1 MDYCRILLL
10 SVVLHFAIRAGHTKP
25 SITPAGPHLVV
36 PLNAPFNLR
45 CQGDKEMQ
53 WHREERPKVRGEQR
67 TEGASAFHVARALP
81 VHMGRYVCL
90 ERTSGQ
96 QTSIY
101 VFVNDPDNPFRKSM
115 VFNILTRVGAAAS
128 IPCLATDP
136 SLSDLHLETCSGAP
150 LAPGL
155 RFSASPERG
164 VAIRDAR
171 KAYEGCYVCAG
182 ALRGRHVRSHN
193 YHLTVKPVPAAPPV
207 IEMQAPERVILTLNE
222 GLALTCNTTNVNGEI
237 KLKWVAP
244 PGSQPAKVD
253 TASRIRAEHFD
264 HIRSATLR
272 VAAVAH
278 RDAGRYRCE
287 AENERGLSVRAVWLD
302 VYDKGFI
309 NVTSTSN
316 RTVHVRS
323 GDSLSLL
330 VEMEAHPRPRTF
342 SWSFMDHELKNNS
355 DHVITTQSTCNYR
368 YSSELRL
375 VRLKM
380 SEGGVYMFKASNHDA
395 SLNETFAVFVTTKP
409 EIVSHEGPVDGQVR
423 CVAEG
428 FPAPKITWY
437 YCEQPYIRCSQQV
450 NATKE
455 ETDIVTI
462 TLFSPTFGK
471 TEVESRVNV
480 SRGRF
485 STLECVATVEGE
497 QAYTLFSISERNVP
511 HNLFTPLLIGSVS
524 AASVLCLVL
533 IMLFYKYLQK
543 PKYQVQWKVIEGIH
557 GNNYVY
563 IDPTQLPYDHQW
575 EFPRNNLRFGK
586 TLGSGAFGKVV
597 EATAYGL
604 SKADSV
610 TTVAVKML
618 KSTAHA
624 TEKEAL
630 MSELK
635 VLSYLGNHMNIVNLL
650 GACTVGGPTLVIT
663 EYCCFGDLLNFLRS
677 KRESFYLPKTE
688 EDCYYRNVVS
698 QRGATGDSLNGYMTM
713 RPSAAG
719 KPPSSSSS
727 SSSSSITMEKR
738 RSFHKGGSYGEGVAE
753 EEMFDDDGLSLDTE
767 DLLSFSYQVAKGMEF
782 LASKNCIHRD
792 LAARNIL
799 LTQGRVAKICDFGLA
814 RDITTDSNYV
824 VKGNA
829 RLPVKWMSPESIFEC
844 VYTFE
849 SDVWSYG
856 ILLWEIFS
864 LGNSPYPGMPVDAK
878 FYKLIKE
885 GYRLD
890 SPEFA
895 PCEMYQIMR
904 SCWDA
909 NPIQRPSFRKVVER
923 IEQQLSDATKHIYL
937 NFSSR
942 LMAPP
947 RSTTTTEEDEDEDE
961 DDDDDDDDDDEEP
974 RIPKTAFQLNSNGS
988 SAPTQPLLPQHEVF
1002 LEGTGLG
1009 VQRV

>member
-1 MDYCRILLL
+1 MEYLWILL
-10 SVVLHFAIRAGHTKP
+10 SVFLQFTFRPGDSKP
-25 SITPAGPHLVV
+25 TITPADPHIVV
-36 PLNAPFNLR
+36 MLNKPFELR
-45 CQGDKEMQ
+45 CQGEKAMQ
-53 WHREERPKVRGEQR
+53 WQREDRLKVRGEKKIDGMS
-67 TEGASAFHVARALP
+67 TLHIPRAQV
-81 VHMGRYVCL
+81 VHMGRYICL
-90 ERTSGQ
+90 EESSGTS
-96 QTSIY
+96 TSIY
-101 VFVNDPDNPFRKSM
+101 VYVKDPDNPFRKSK
-115 VFNILTRVGAAAS
+115 VYNILTRVGDAAS

-136 SLSDLHLETCSGAP
+136 SLDSLGLETCSGNA
-150 LAPGL
+150 LASGL
-155 RFSASPERG
+155 QFSASLEQG
-164 VAIRDAR
+164 VIIHNTQ
-171 KAYEGCYVCAG
+171 KAYEGCYVCTG
-182 ALRGRHVRSHN
+182 LLGEEPVRSN
-193 YHLTVKPVPAAPPV
+193 DYILTVRPVPVAPPV
-207 IEMQAPERVILTLNE
+207 IELLAPKRVILTRDESLT
-222 GLALTCNTTNVNGEI
+222 LTCNTSNVNGEI
-237 KLKWVAP
+237 SVKWVTP

-253 TASRIRAEHFD
+253 GASRITTEHFT
-264 HIRSATLR
+264 HLRSATLNI
-272 VAAVAH
+272 AAVGA
-278 RDAGRYRCE
+278 RDAGRYQCE
-287 AENERGLSVRAVWLD
+287 AQNEKGVSSQSVWLD
-302 VYDKGFI
+302 VYEKGFI
-309 NVTSTSN
+309 NLAPTEN
-316 RTVHVRS
+316 RTIQVRS
-323 GDSLSLL
+323 GESLTLNVDLEAYPKLQSL
-330 VEMEAHPRPRTF
+330 
-342 SWSFMDHELKNNS
+342 SWSFMGQELKNTT
-355 DHVITTQSTCNYR
+355 DHVITTQSHEYR
-368 YSSELRL
+368 YSSDLRL

-380 SEGGVYMFKASNHDA
+380 SEGGVYTFKASNRDA
-395 SLNETFAVFVTTKP
+395 SVNQTFTIFVISKP
-409 EIVSHEGPVDGQVR
+409 EIISHEGPVDGQVR

-428 FPAPKITWY
+428 FPAPRITWY
-437 YCEQPYIRCSQQV
+437 YCEQPYVRCSQQV
-450 NATKE
+450 NATQE
-455 ETDIVTI
+455 EHNVITV
-462 TLFSPTFGK
+462 TLFSPLFGK

-485 STLECVATVEGE
+485 NTLECVATAEGE
-497 QAYTLFSISERNVP
+497 QAYTLFSIRERSDL
-511 HNLFTPLLIGSVS
+511 HDLFTPLLIGSVS
-524 AASVLCLVL
+524 AVCILCLIL
-533 IMLFYKYLQK
+533 IMLFYKYMQK
-543 PKYQVQWKVIEGIH
+543 PKYQIQWKVIDGIH

-610 TTVAVKML
+610 MTVAVKML
-618 KSTAHA
+618 KSSAHA

-635 VLSYLGNHMNIVNLL
+635 VLSYLGNHINIVNLL

-663 EYCCFGDLLNFLRS
+663 EYCCFGDLLNFLRR
-677 KRESFYLPKTE
+677 KRESFICYKME
-688 EDCYYRNVVS
+688 EDYYYRNVMP
-698 QRGATGDSLNGYMTM
+698 QRDTAGDSLNGYMTM

-719 KPPSSSSS
+719 NLPAGFS
-727 SSSSSITMEKR
+727 EKR
-738 RSFHKGGSYGEGVAE
+738 RSLRKGGPYVEADAQS
-753 EEMFDDDGLSLDTE
+753 EMFEEDGLSLDTE

-885 GYRLD
+885 GYRMD
-890 SPEFA
+890 APEFA
-895 PCEMYQIMR
+895 PSEMYQIMR

-909 NPIQRPSFRKVVER
+909 DPFNRPPFRKVVER

-942 LMAPP
+942 IPATP
-947 RSTTTTEEDEDEDE
+947 RAR
-961 DDDDDDDDDDEEP
+961 EEP
-974 RIPKTAFQLNSNGS
+974 EASQNLALHHLHSTGSNSPAS
-988 SAPTQPLLPQHEVF
+988 QPLLVQHEVF
-1002 LEGTGLG
+1002 LEGTTFRA
-1009 VQRV
+1009 QRV

>member
-1 MDYCRILLL
+1 MEYHWILL
-10 SVVLHFAIRAGHTKP
+10 SVFLQLAFHPGNTK
-25 SITPAGPHLVV
+25 ITILPAEPQLVV
-36 PLNAPFNLR
+36 RLNEPFSLR
-45 CQGDKEMQ
+45 CLGENKVQWMREWRKVAAAKEIHGM
-53 WHREERPKVRGEQR
+53 WTVHYPK
-67 TEGASAFHVARALP
+67 ALP
-81 VHMGRYVCL
+81 FHLGRYICQ
-90 ERTSGQ
+90 EEGSGDQ
-96 QTSIY
+96 ASIY
-101 VFVNDPDNPFRKSM
+101 VFVKDPDNPFRRPM
-115 VFNILTRVGAAAS
+115 VSKILAREGDDCG

-136 SLSDLHLETCSGAP
+136 DIHSLNLETCNGEALTSG
-150 LAPGL
+150 LQ
-155 RFSASPERG
+155 FSASLQKG
-164 VAIRDAR
+164 IIIHNTQ
-171 KAYEGCYVCAG
+171 KTYGGCYVCTG
-182 ALRGRHVRSHN
+182 TLMDKHVRSSN
-193 YHLTVKPVPAAPPV
+193 YDLTVKPVPVAPPV
-207 IEMQAPERVILTLNE
+207 IEMQPSRRIILTRNE
-222 GLALTCNTTNVNGEI
+222 HLTINCNTTNVNGDI
-237 KLKWVAP
+237 NMSWITP

-253 TASRIRAEHFD
+253 GASRILTENFTHM
-264 HIRSATLR
+264 RSTTLQI
-272 VAAVAH
+272 AAV
-278 RDAGRYRCE
+278 RPQDSGSYKCE
-287 AENERGLSVRAVWLD
+287 ARNEKGSSVKSVWLD
-302 VYDKGFI
+302 VYEKGFI
-309 NVTSTSN
+309 DLTTANN
-316 RTVHVRS
+316 RTIHVRS
-323 GDSLSLL
+323 GESMSLK
-330 VEMEAHPRPRTF
+330 VNMEAYPKLHSL
-342 SWSFMDHELKNNS
+342 SWSFMDHKLSNTS
-355 DHVITTQSTCNYR
+355 DHVITKHSNE
-368 YSSELRL
+368 YSYISELRL

-380 SEGGVYMFKASNHDA
+380 TEGGVYTFRASNGDA
-395 SLNETFAVFVTTKP
+395 SVNQTFTIFVISKP
-409 EIVSHEGPVDGQVR
+409 EIVSQEGPVDGQVR

-428 FPAPKITWY
+428 FPAPQISWY
-437 YCEQPYIRCSQQV
+437 YCEQPYVRCSQQV
-450 NATKE
+450 NGTQE
-455 ETDIVTI
+455 ERDVITI
-462 TLFSPTFGK
+462 TLFSPMFGK

-497 QAYTLFSISERNVP
+497 QAYTLFSISERRVA
-511 HNLFTPLLIGSVS
+511 HELFSPLLIGSVS
-524 AASVLCLVL
+524 AACILCLVL
-533 IMLFYKYLQK
+533 IMLFYKYMQK
-543 PKYQVQWKVIEGIH
+543 PKYQIQWKVIEGIH

-610 TTVAVKML
+610 MTVAVKML
-618 KSTAHA
+618 KSSAHA

-663 EYCCFGDLLNFLRS
+663 EYCCFGDLLNFLRR
-677 KRESFYLPKTE
+677 KRESFIHFKLE
-688 EDCYYRNVVS
+688 EYYYYRNVMQQKV
-698 QRGATGDSLNGYMTM
+698 TDGDSLNGYMTM

-719 KPPSSSSS
+719 KPPLSSSS
-727 SSSSSITMEKR
+727 EKR
-738 RSFHKGGSYGEGVAE
+738 RSLRKGSSYVETDAE
-753 EEMFDDDGLSLDTE
+753 CEMFEEDGLSLDTE

-885 GYRLD
+885 GYRMD
-890 SPEFA
+890 APDFA
-895 PCEMYQIMR
+895 PGEMYQIMR

-909 NPIQRPSFRKVVER
+909 DPFNRPPFRKVVER

-942 LMAPP
+942 LAGTPKA
-947 RSTTTTEEDEDEDE
+947 R
-961 DDDDDDDDDDEEP
+961 EEP
-974 RIPKTAFQLNSNGS
+974 SSQSSAFYSLNSAGS
-988 SAPTQPLLPQHEVF
+988 SSTPTQPLLVQHEVF
-1002 LEGTGLG
+1002 LEGTTLRAQW
-1009 VQRV
+1009 V

>member
-1 MDYCRILLL
+1 MEYHWILL
-10 SVVLHFAIRAGHTKP
+10 SVFLQLTFHPGNTKP
-25 SITPAGPHLVV
+25 TITPAGPHIIVS
-36 PLNAPFNLR
+36 LNAPFELR
-45 CQGDKEMQ
+45 CQGVKAMQ
-53 WHREERPKVRGEQR
+53 WQREDRLKVRGER
-67 TEGASAFHVARALP
+67 KIDGMSTLHIPRAQP
-81 VHMGRYVCL
+81 VHMGRYICL
-90 ERTSGQ
+90 EESSEEK
-96 QTSIY
+96 TSIY
-101 VFVNDPDNPFRKSM
+101 VYVKDPDNPFRKSM
-115 VFNILTRVGAAAS
+115 VFSILTREGDTAS

-136 SLSDLHLETCSGAP
+136 SLDNLRLETCSSGA
-150 LAPGL
+150 LASGL
-155 RFSASPERG
+155 QYSASLEQG
-164 VAIRDAR
+164 IIIHNTQM
-171 KAYEGCYVCAG
+171 AYGGCYVCT
-182 ALRGRHVRSHN
+182 GRLKEEDVRSHK
-193 YHLTVKPVPAAPPV
+193 YILTVKPVPVAPPV
-207 IEMQAPERVILTLNE
+207 IEMQAPKRVILIRGESLS
-222 GLALTCNTTNVNGEI
+222 LTCNTTNVNAEI
-237 KLKWVAP
+237 QIKWVTP
-244 PGSQPAKVD
+244 PGSGAVWYPQQQPKVD
-253 TASRIRAEHFD
+253 GASRILTEHFT
-264 HIRSATLR
+264 HARSATLNIE
-272 VAAVAH
+272 AV
-278 RDAGRYRCE
+278 RPQDTGRYQCE
-287 AENERGLSVRAVWLD
+287 AENEKGVSTQSVWLD
-302 VYDKGFI
+302 VYERGFI
-309 NVTSTSN
+309 SLTPADN
-316 RTVHVRS
+316 RTIQVRA
-323 GDSLSLL
+323 GESLPLS
-330 VEMEAHPRPRTF
+330 VDMEAYPKPHTF
-342 SWSFMDHELKNNS
+342 SWSFMGHELKNTT
-355 DHVITTQSTCNYR
+355 DHVITTHSHEYR

-380 SEGGVYMFKASNHDA
+380 SEGGVYTFQASNGNA
-395 SLNETFAVFVTTKP
+395 SVNHTFTIFVISKP
-409 EIVSHEGPVDGQVR
+409 EIISHEGPVDGQVR

-428 FPAPKITWY
+428 FPAPRITWY
-437 YCEQPYIRCSQQV
+437 YCEQPYARCSQQV
-450 NATKE
+450 NATQE
-455 ETDIVTI
+455 ENNVITV
-462 TLFSPTFGK
+462 TLFSPMFGK
-471 TEVESRVNV
+471 TEVESRVNI

-497 QAYTLFSISERNVP
+497 QAYTLFSISERTVP
-511 HNLFTPLLIGSVS
+511 HDLFTPLLIGSVS
-524 AASVLCLVL
+524 AAGILCLVL
-533 IMLFYKYLQK
+533 IMLFYKYMQK
-543 PKYQVQWKVIEGIH
+543 PKYQIQWKVIEGIH

-610 TTVAVKML
+610 MTVAVKML
-618 KSTAHA
+618 KSSAHS

-663 EYCCFGDLLNFLRS
+663 EYCCFGDLLNFLRR
-677 KRESFYLPKTE
+677 KRESFICYKLE
-688 EDCYYRNVVS
+688 EDCYYRNVMP
-698 QRGATGDSLNGYMTM
+698 QRDT
-713 RPSAAG
+713 AG
-719 KPPSSSSS
+719 SG
-727 SSSSSITMEKR
+727 
-738 RSFHKGGSYGEGVAE
+738 SFLCIKSKS
-753 EEMFDDDGLSLDTE
+753 EMFDEDGLSLDTE

-885 GYRLD
+885 GYRMD
-890 SPEFA
+890 APEFA
-895 PCEMYQIMR
+895 PSEMYQIMR

-909 NPIQRPSFRKVVER
+909 DPFNRLPFRKVVER

-942 LMAPP
+942 LPVTP
-947 RSTTTTEEDEDEDE
+947 RAR
-961 DDDDDDDDDDEEP
+961 EEP
-974 RIPKTAFQLNSNGS
+974 SSQSAAFHRLNSAGS
-988 SAPTQPLLPQHEVF
+988 NSPPTQPLLVQHEVF
-1002 LEGTGLG
+1002 LEGTTLRA
-1009 VQRV
+1009 QRV

>member
-1 MDYCRILLL
+1 MDYRLIPLL
-10 SVVLHFAIRAGHTKP
+10 SVVLQFTFHTGHTKP
-25 SITPAGPHLVV
+25 SITPAGPQLVV
-36 PLNAPFNLR
+36 PLNAPFDLR
-45 CQGDKEMQ
+45 CQGEKEMQ
-53 WHREERPKVRGEQR
+53 WHREERPKVRGERR
-67 TEGASAFHVARALP
+67 TEGMSALHVTRAQP

-90 ERTSGQ
+90 ERTSGE

-115 VFNILTRVGAAAS
+115 VFNILTRVGDAAS

-136 SLSDLHLETCSGAP
+136 ILSDLHLETCSGAA

-155 RFSASPERG
+155 NLTASLEQG
-164 VAIRDAR
+164 VLVRNAQ

-182 ALRGRHVRSHN
+182 TLRGRRVRSHN
-193 YHLTVKPVPAAPPV
+193 YHLTVKPVPVAPPV

-222 GLALTCNTTNVNGEI
+222 ALALTCNTTNVNGEI

-244 PGSQPAKVD
+244 PSSGAVWYPQQPAKVE
-253 TASRIRAEHFD
+253 TASRIQAEHFD
-264 HIRSATLR
+264 HMRSATLR
-272 VAAVAH
+272 VAAAAR

-287 AENERGLSVRAVWLD
+287 AENEKGVSVRSVWLD

-316 RTVHVRS
+316 RTIHVRS

-330 VEMEAHPRPRTF
+330 VELEAYPRPRSF
-342 SWSFMDHELKNNS
+342 SWSFMDHQLKNNS
-355 DHVITTQSTCNYR
+355 DHVITTQSTRDYR

-375 VRLKM
+375 VRLKT
-380 SEGGVYMFKASNHDA
+380 SEGGVYTFKVSNRDT
-395 SLNETFAVFVTTKP
+395 SLNETFTIFVTSKP

-428 FPAPKITWY
+428 FPAPKIAWY

-450 NATKE
+450 NATQE
-455 ETDIVTI
+455 ETDIITI
-462 TLFSPTFGK
+462 TLFSPMFGK

-497 QAYTLFSISERNVP
+497 QAYTLFSISERTVP
-511 HNLFTPLLIGSVS
+511 HGLFTPLLVGSVS
-524 AASVLCLVL
+524 AASILCLVL

-597 EATAYGL
+597 EATAYGI
-604 SKADSV
+604 SEADSV

-618 KSTAHA
+618 KSSAHA

-663 EYCCFGDLLNFLRS
+663 EYCCFGDLLNFLRR
-677 KRESFYLPKTE
+677 KRECFFFSKTD
-688 EDCYYRNVVS
+688 EDCYYRNVMS
-698 QRGATGDSLNGYMTM
+698 QRGNVGDSLNGYMSM

-727 SSSSSITMEKR
+727 SSSTIVEKR
-738 RSFHKGGSYGEGVAE
+738 SSFRKNGYYGDAEGD
-753 EEMFDDDGLSLDTE
+753 MFDDDGLLLDTE

-878 FYKLIKE
+878 FYKRIKE

-937 NFSSR
+937 NFNSR
-942 LMAPP
+942 ITVPP
-947 RSTTTTEEDEDEDE
+947 RAATSTTTTTMDEEEEDNDE
-961 DDDDDDDDDDEEP
+961 P
-974 RIPKTAFQLNSNGS
+974 SIPNTSFKLSSSGS
-988 SAPTQPLLPQHEVF
+988 SAPTQPLLAQHEVF